1 VDGESVGDREG
12 EGEAEERGPW
22 EREPPPPPPPLLLR
36 YMRKSLSTSLLRS
49 VLRPLTCSCRPLV
62 VLWLLPPETACG
74 GVGGRTSNAASTAD
88 DGRG

>member
-22 EREPPPPPPPLLLR
+22 EREPPPLLLK
-36 YMRKSLSTSLLRS
+36 YMCKSLSTSLLRS